1 MNDTLSERVVSF
13 IANLIP
19 LYNSEQVGDVWC
31 ARSLTD
37 GTLIKPVPMEEG
49 EEDAWVDVLWQGDES
64 RTTRVLSFLIAS
76 NAIARYAELHT
87 AFSHPK
93 SAARFEA
100 QRMAEHFTFK
110 TGQSVVFDAPDADE
124 ELLYWLREG
133 ARHLG
138 KDTIISLLKKSIG
151 L

>member
-1 MNDTLSERVVSF
+1 MNKTPSECVVGF
-13 IANLIP
+13 IANLLP
-19 LYNSEQVGDVWC
+19 LYDGEHLEGVWC
-31 ARSLTD
+31 ARSLSD
-37 GTLIKPVPMEEG
+37 GTLIKPVPEEEG
-49 EEDAWVDVLWQGDES
+49 LEDVWVDVLWQGDES
-64 RTTRVLSFLIAS
+64 RTTRILGVLIAS
-76 NAIARYAELHT
+76 NAIARYAEVRT

-93 SAARFEA
+93 SLVRAEA

-110 TGQSVVFDAPDADE
+110 TGCSVMFHTPDADE

-138 KDTIISLLKKSIG
+138 KDTIISLLKKGMG

>member
-1 MNDTLSERVVSF
+1 MNKTPSERVVGF
-13 IANLIP
+13 IANLLP
-19 LYNSEQVGDVWC
+19 LYDGERVGEVWC
-31 ARSLTD
+31 ARSLSD
-37 GTLIKPVPMEEG
+37 GTLIKPVPDEEG
-49 EEDAWVDVLWQGDES
+49 IEDVWVDVLWQGDES
-64 RTTRVLSFLIAS
+64 RTSRILSFLIAS

-93 SAARFEA
+93 SVVRTEA

-110 TGQSVVFDAPDADE
+110 TGQSLVFHTPDADE

-133 ARHLG
+133 AKRLG
-138 KDTIISLLKKSIG
+138 KDAIISVLKKNMG